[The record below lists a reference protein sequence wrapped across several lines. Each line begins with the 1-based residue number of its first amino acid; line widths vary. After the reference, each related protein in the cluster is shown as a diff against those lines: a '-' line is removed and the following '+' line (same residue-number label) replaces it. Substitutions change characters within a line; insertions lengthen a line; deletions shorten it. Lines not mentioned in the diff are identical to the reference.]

1 MSPAALVQLAG
12 PISSED
18 GPGLFLRIILIA
30 SFVGVGLMVWA
41 LARASRDGA
50 KRDAARAATREAE
63 RTGQAGRTAAD
74 DLG

>member
-1 MSPAALVQLAG
+1 MSTAALVQLAG
-12 PISSED
+12 PISTEN
-18 GPGLFLRIILIA
+18 GPGLFLRFILIA

-50 KRDAARAATREAE
+50 KRDAAREAAAREAE
-63 RTGQAGRTAAD
+63 RAGTAGRTAD